1 MFVIDKTITV
11 SVALPGD
18 KDLSEEPKN
27 EPKAIKPKISW
38 SKLIAEALQ
47 NSPNEMLPLPEIYK
61 AISAKHPYYK
71 IGDSSFKSSIRSEL
85 TREKNMD
92 MEKGFW
98 KVKGD
103 KGWCWTFSKD
113 SKFKVGKV
121 ISVPENVSSIDIPQG
136 DIAEENSQI
145 EMEDPYDFV
154 ALESVKYERITGKI
168 FCLFEIVICIE

>member
-1 MFVIDKTITV
+1 MSVIDKNINV
-11 SVALPGD
+11 SVALLGD
-18 KDLSEEPKN
+18 KDLSEEPNN

-103 KGWCWTFSKD
+103 KGWCWTFSKK
-113 SKFKVGKV
+113 SQFGKV
-121 ISVPENVSSIDIPQG
+121 ISVPKNVSSIDIPEG

-145 EMEDPYDFV
+145 ETEDPNDF
-154 ALESVKYERITGKI
+154 SIKYECINGKI
-168 FCLFEIVICIE
+168 FCLFEIVLFVFN

>member
-1 MFVIDKTITV
+1 MIRKTITV

-18 KDLSEEPKN
+18 KDLSEKPKN

-71 IGDSSFKSSIRSEL
+71 IGDPSFKSSIRSEL

-103 KGWCWTFSKD
+103 KGQLISECPFIVLNLPKNNIFFY
-113 SKFKVGKV
+113 KFLPKNLKRG
-121 ISVPENVSSIDIPQG
+121 
-136 DIAEENSQI
+136 QI
-145 EMEDPYDFV
+145 N
-154 ALESVKYERITGKI
+154 RIKTLSCNI
-168 FCLFEIVICIE
+168 I

>member
-18 KDLSEEPKN
+18 KDLSEEPNN

-98 KVKGD
+98 KVKGG
-103 KGWCWTFSKD
+103 KGWCWTFSKN

-168 FCLFEIVICIE
+168 FCLFEIIICIE

>member
-1 MFVIDKTITV
+1 MIRKTITV

-47 NSPNEMLPLPEIYK
+47 NSPIEMLPLPEIYK
-61 AISAKHPYYK
+61 AISAKHPYFK

-103 KGWCWTFSKD
+103 KGWCWTFSKE
-113 SKFKVGKV
+113 SQFRKV
-121 ISVPENVSSIDIPQG
+121 ISVPENVSSIDIPEE

-145 EMEDPYDFV
+145 EMEDPNDFA
-154 ALESVKYERITGKI
+154 ALESIKYECINGKNI
-168 FCLFEIVICIE
+168 FLIFFWVYFGHQN